1 MHDNNTVQQL
11 SDALNELLNAY
22 DKLKNENTNLKD
34 DNSSKDNKISELE
47 TRNRDLEEQ
56 IEKLTDTTVYHT
68 HEIDTMLGRIKTILD
83 DTPENK
89 EDQSE
94 EFSVQKG
101 KVFSSID
108 EELNEESNEESTD
121 INPADEKD
129 SVEELKTS
137 NIEQDDEKEK
147 SNSDREIDLGR
158 MQSLLNGFNN

>member
-11 SDALNELLNAY
+11 SDALSELLNAY

-34 DNSSKDNKISELE
+34 DNSNKDNKIAELE

-68 HEIDTMLGRIKTILD
+68 HEIDTMLGKIKTILD

-89 EDQSE
+89 EDHSE
-94 EFSVQKG
+94 EFSIQKG
-101 KVFSSID
+101 EVFSSID
-108 EELNEESNEESTD
+108 EELNEESTD

-129 SVEELKTS
+129 SIEESETF
-137 NIEQDDEKEK
+137 NVEQDDEKQK